1 MLTSSLLL
9 FDIFTNLVTQA
20 LSVKATMMNIT
31 RGCLYNCLLSLLFAQ
46 HGRSE
51 DISIINLKMALH
63 SQSLLW
69 PSSLQTAASSAPVS
83 LHCRSLLNHGWLLRV
98 YCRRKPASLLRHGR
112 IHERFSHETCC

>member
-69 PSSLQTAASSAPVS
+69 PPSLQTAASKHPFRYTADCFSIMA
-83 LHCRSLLNHGWLLRV
+83 G
-98 YCRRKPASLLRHGR
+98 YCEFTAKENQPRY
-112 IHERFSHETCC
+112 